1 MALIIERLGVVTG
14 QYCKYLSAHCEVGFV
29 NFSQNQGVL
38 LGHIDQESPIR
49 TLLLKKPSTHVII
62 APKSPIRSTEELNLM
77 AARVT
82 NGFMLVET
90 SSALEYHKILAKDK
104 DRTLRLPEAHFFPE
118 QSEESEDVNQID
130 GEMVHTT
137 FYPNIILAREFA
149 NYREVQG
156 NKLLA
161 SPRSDLDWL
170 ESRLYG
176 RFYREWKNPV
186 PLNGNGR
193 LSEGIVVNGTNGYIN
208 GALVLARS

>member
-82 NGFMLVET
+82 NGFMLHKT
-90 SSALEYHKILAKDK
+90 PSSLEYHKIVAKDQ
-104 DRTLRLPEAHFFPE
+104 DRTLGLPEAHFF
-118 QSEESEDVNQID
+118 SERVDESGTRQID
-130 GEMVHTT
+130 GEMVHTI
-137 FYPNIILAREFA
+137 FYPNIILAQEFA
-149 NYREVQG
+149 NYREDQG